1 MQLMSIED
9 LATYLGDSK
18 RTIYKYIAGGDC
30 PPYIRISAK
39 NIKFD
44 RADVDAWLESK
55 KIFPVS
61 GCMKM
66 NDLKTLNS
74 AKEIIKHAT
83 SIYNLPWT
91 PRAQSVLKKAEKQSN
106 KEGFEQIKTEHI
118 LFGILSVKD
127 CLAATILN
135 NLGMNSSNFR
145 RKYDMLHKSPSES
158 VIDKTKLA
166 EDIDK
171 VIRNAY
177 EQATDWDHKYIGTE
191 HLLVGVLKTEVGEGF
206 QIPTGLG
213 ITIEKVREE
222 TATLIV
228 CKNTQTERK

>member
-1 MQLMSIED
+1 
-9 LATYLGDSK
+9 
-18 RTIYKYIAGGDC
+18 
-30 PPYIRISAK
+30 
-39 NIKFD
+39 
-44 RADVDAWLESK
+44 
-55 KIFPVS
+55 
-61 GCMKM
+61 
-66 NDLKTLNS
+66 
-74 AKEIIKHAT
+74 
-83 SIYNLPWT
+83 
-91 PRAQSVLKKAEKQSN
+91 
-106 KEGFEQIKTEHI
+106 
-118 LFGILSVKD
+118 
-127 CLAATILN
+127 
-135 NLGMNSSNFR
+135 
-145 RKYDMLHKSPSES
+145 MLHKSPSES

-206 QIPTGLG
+206 QILTGLG

>member
-61 GCMKM
+61 GGMKM

-74 AKEIIKHAT
+74 AKEIIKQ
-83 SIYNLPWT
+83 YL
-91 PRAQSVLKKAEKQSN
+91 
-106 KEGFEQIKTEHI
+106 
-118 LFGILSVKD
+118 
-127 CLAATILN
+127 
-135 NLGMNSSNFR
+135 
-145 RKYDMLHKSPSES
+145 
-158 VIDKTKLA
+158 
-166 EDIDK
+166 
-171 VIRNAY
+171 
-177 EQATDWDHKYIGTE
+177 
-191 HLLVGVLKTEVGEGF
+191 
-206 QIPTGLG
+206 
-213 ITIEKVREE
+213 
-222 TATLIV
+222 
-228 CKNTQTERK
+228 